1 MKILVINAGSS
12 SLKYQLIDMENEQVI
27 AKGLVERIGIEG
39 SNLVHKK
46 DGREFKIEAPMSNH
60 VDAMG
65 YVIKALTDPE
75 HGAIKSMDEIGAVGH
90 RVLLGGEEYTQST
103 IINDEVKAVIRKYIP
118 LGPLHNPANLQG
130 IEACEKVM
138 PSTPQVA
145 VFDTG
150 FHQTMPKKAYLYA
163 LPMKYYRD
171 LKVRRYG
178 FHGTSH
184 RFVSA
189 RCCELLGRTE
199 GTKIIVCH
207 LGNGSSL
214 SAVVDGKCVD
224 TSMGLTPLQ
233 GVVMGTRSGDV
244 DPACLQYIMNNTK
257 NDDGT
262 PITIDQMLNILNK
275 KSGLLGLSEKSSD
288 MRDVM
293 KAAAEGDEQCALTI
307 DIWAYSIRKYIGA
320 YVAAMGGLDALV
332 FTAGVGENNDVLREK
347 ICEGLDWM
355 GIKIDHEKDKGKR
368 TECEVSASDSRV
380 KIFVI
385 PTNEELAIARD
396 TLALVTPGK

>member
-293 KAAAEGDEQCALTI
+293 KDAAEGDEQCALTI

-368 TECEVSASDSRV
+368 TECEVSAADSRV

>member
-189 RCCELLGRTE
+189 RCCELLGKTE

-307 DIWAYSIRKYIGA
+307 DIWAYSIRNELISAKPIH
-320 YVAAMGGLDALV
+320 MTLSEHRFQRLCGLHNEFITGIMSLLV
-332 FTAGVGENNDVLREK
+332 IYFL
-347 ICEGLDWM
+347 
-355 GIKIDHEKDKGKR
+355 
-368 TECEVSASDSRV
+368 
-380 KIFVI
+380 
-385 PTNEELAIARD
+385 
-396 TLALVTPGK
+396 

>member
-214 SAVVDGKCVD
+214 SR
-224 TSMGLTPLQ
+224 
-233 GVVMGTRSGDV
+233 RS
-244 DPACLQYIMNNTK
+244 
-257 NDDGT
+257 
-262 PITIDQMLNILNK
+262 
-275 KSGLLGLSEKSSD
+275 
-288 MRDVM
+288 
-293 KAAAEGDEQCALTI
+293 
-307 DIWAYSIRKYIGA
+307 W
-320 YVAAMGGLDALV
+320 
-332 FTAGVGENNDVLREK
+332 TA
-347 ICEGLDWM
+347 
-355 GIKIDHEKDKGKR
+355 
-368 TECEVSASDSRV
+368 SA
-380 KIFVI
+380 
-385 PTNEELAIARD
+385 
-396 TLALVTPGK
+396 

>member
-355 GIKIDHEKDKGKR
+355 GIKIDHEKYKVKR
-368 TECEVSASDSRV
+368 PECEVSAADSRL

>member
-145 VFDTG
+145 VFDTA

-262 PITIDQMLNILNK
+262 PITIDQMLNILNN

-368 TECEVSASDSRV
+368 TECEVSAADSRV